1 MDVRIPLYL
10 QLKNTLLNRI
20 DNGELLPG
28 ERLESERDLSE
39 KYGVN
44 RQTVRSALNVLIED
58 GVLVKVPYKGTFV
71 AQQIMKPSW
80 GTYDDAN
87 DHRGFSSF
95 LKAQGYS
102 ISSKVLVSEKIEP
115 TTSIRARLKL
125 EEGEDVYCLE
135 RVRYYNDE
143 PFSLEI
149 AYIPYKYVEG
159 IEEYDFSKE
168 SLYDFMATKGHD
180 PYNFHRSLIVQ
191 FPDERVSKLLGNMK
205 EPVYRFQYIGYDQE
219 NNVVEYTH
227 CYIRSD
233 KGSYRFRI

>member
-10 QLKNTLLNRI
+10 QLKNTLLTRI

-28 ERLESERDLSE
+28 ERLESERYLAE

-44 RQTVRSALNVLIED
+44 RQTVRSAVNVLIED
-58 GVLVKVPYKGTFV
+58 GVLVKVPNKGTYV
-71 AQQIMKPSW
+71 AKQIDKPSW

-87 DHRGFSSF
+87 EHRGFSSF

-102 ISSKVLVSEKIEP
+102 ISSKVIVSEKIEP
-115 TTSIRARLKL
+115 TTSIRKRLKL
-125 EEGEDVYCLE
+125 EEGEEVYCLE
-135 RVRYYNDE
+135 RIRYYNDE

-149 AYIPYKYVEG
+149 AYIPYKYVQG
-159 IEEYDFSKE
+159 IEDYDFAQV

-180 PYNFHRSLIVQ
+180 PYNFKRTLIVQ
-191 FPDERVSKLLGNMK
+191 FPSERVAKFLGNIK
-205 EPVYRFQYIGYDQE
+205 EPVYRFQYLGYDQDD
-219 NNVVEYTH
+219 NLVEYTH

-233 KGSYRFRI
+233 KGAYRFKI

>member
-115 TTSIRARLKL
+115 TTSIRAHLKL

-135 RVRYYNDE
+135 RVRYYNGE
-143 PFSLEI
+143 PFSVEI

-159 IEEYDFSKE
+159 IENYDFSQV
-168 SLYDFMATKGHD
+168 SLYDFMATKDHD
-180 PYNFHRSLIVQ
+180 PCDFHRSLIVQ

-227 CYIRSD
+227 SYIRSD
-233 KGSYRFRI
+233 KSTYRFRI

>member
-87 DHRGFSSF
+87 DHRGFSS
-95 LKAQGYS
+95 LYS
-102 ISSKVLVSEKIEP
+102 S
-115 TTSIRARLKL
+115 ARLA
-125 EEGEDVYCLE
+125 
-135 RVRYYNDE
+135 
-143 PFSLEI
+143 P
-149 AYIPYKYVEG
+149 
-159 IEEYDFSKE
+159 
-168 SLYDFMATKGHD
+168 
-180 PYNFHRSLIVQ
+180 
-191 FPDERVSKLLGNMK
+191 
-205 EPVYRFQYIGYDQE
+205 
-219 NNVVEYTH
+219 
-227 CYIRSD
+227 
-233 KGSYRFRI
+233 